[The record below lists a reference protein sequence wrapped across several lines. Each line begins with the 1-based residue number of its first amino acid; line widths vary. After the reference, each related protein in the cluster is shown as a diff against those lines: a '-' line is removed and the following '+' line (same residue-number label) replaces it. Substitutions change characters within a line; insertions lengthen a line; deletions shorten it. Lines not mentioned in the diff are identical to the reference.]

1 MAKKPAAPPP
11 APDYSALATQQAD
24 LDRQAAQQ
32 QTRTNRPNQ
41 VNPWGEV
48 RWNEGKNG
56 QWTQTTSLNAQD
68 QALLDQSRTAR
79 GGLMGRASQT
89 AMSEFNPDLAN
100 FATVDPS
107 KGEFG
112 YVKEVQDAMMGALRP
127 GLDRARERD
136 QTRLSA
142 MGNVGNTRLSQRTN
156 EDISIREN
164 DAERKALLSAVDV
177 SGNLV
182 DRQSGLATQQNQTRA
197 QQLSEALRRRSLP
210 MQEYAQFQ
218 DIEQGMQPQFE
229 NFNQGTP
236 FESAQ
241 VYQAGQDQ
249 DAATMARYNAQQAA
263 RSNRR
268 GGLIRAG
275 TTLLGAGGGF
285 LAGGPAGAFK
295 GAQIGSQIGSRMG

>member
-1 MAKKPAAPPP
+1 
-11 APDYSALATQQAD
+11 
-24 LDRQAAQQ
+24 
-32 QTRTNRPNQ
+32 
-41 VNPWGEV
+41 
-48 RWNEGKNG
+48 
-56 QWTQTTSLNAQD
+56 
-68 QALLDQSRTAR
+68 
-79 GGLMGRASQT
+79 
-89 AMSEFNPDLAN
+89 MSEFNPNLVDY
-100 FATVDPS
+100 ATVDPS

-112 YVKEVQDAMMGALRP
+112 YVKEVQDAMMGALQP

-136 QTRLSA
+136 LTRLSA
-142 MGNVGNTRLSQRTN
+142 MGNVGNTELSRRTN
-156 EDISIREN
+156 EDIGIREN

-197 QQLSEALRRRSLP
+197 QQMSEALRRRSLP

-229 NFNQGTP
+229 NFNTGTP

-241 VYQAGQDQ
+241 VYQAGRDQ
-249 DAATMARYNAQQAA
+249 DAAAIQRYNAQQAA
-263 RSNRR
+263 NSNRR
-268 GGLIRAG
+268 SGLIRAG